1 MRPKLEPFEGIA
13 VPEAVDTRP
22 PDDLPPSLAAERRGA
37 IAVLRLARPGKRNAL
52 DDPTVLGMETF
63 FEQLPEDIRAVVL
76 HGEGEHFSAGLD
88 LSELSTRDVPE
99 GIHHSRMWHRV
110 FDKIQFGRV
119 PVVTAMHGAVVGGGL
134 ELAAATHV
142 RVAER
147 STYYALPE
155 GSRGIYVGGGAS
167 VRLPRL
173 IGVNRMMEMM
183 LTGRTYGAE
192 EGQALGLSHHL
203 VEPGQGLAKAVE
215 LANRIAENTALT
227 NFAVMHVLP
236 RIAESDPASG
246 YIMESLMAAIAQGDQ
261 EAKAR
266 LQAFLEKRAPKV
278 ARS

>member
-1 MRPKLEPFEGIA
+1 M
-13 VPEAVDTRP
+13 PEAPESRLSI
-22 PDDLPPSLAAERRGA
+22 DLPPSLHAERRGA
-37 IAVLRLARPGKRNAL
+37 IAVVRLARPGKRNAL
-52 DDPTVLGMETF
+52 DDPTVLGLETF
-63 FEQLPEDIRAVVL
+63 FERLPDDIRAVVL

-88 LSELSTRDVPE
+88 LSELSSRDIPA
-99 GIHHSRMWHRV
+99 GIAHSRMWHRV

-147 STYYALPE
+147 SAYYALPE
-155 GSRGIYVGGGAS
+155 GSRGIYVGGGGS

-173 IGVNRMMEMM
+173 IGVTRMMEMM

-192 EGQALGLSHHL
+192 EGLALGLSHYL
-203 VEPGQGLAKAVE
+203 AEPGEGLAKAIA
-215 LANRIAENTALT
+215 LAERIAENTALT

-246 YIMESLMAAIAQGDQ
+246 YAMEALMAAIAQGDA

-266 LQAFLEKRAPKV
+266 LQAFLDKRAPKV